1 MDNYNKTLL
10 RVKKPISQ
18 NVSVDTNISNDI
30 KLNTIPI
37 FNKTISIIVDDTSEY
52 NIINEKLYHNNQLV
66 SGNYYIVLSNNEKY
80 NNKAWKVI
88 EGNLTE
94 LDSYFDGTNSKL
106 IINNKEINE
115 NGLIILT
122 DDAKLYFRINNLWFI
137 R

>member
-52 NIINEKLYHNNQLV
+52 NIINEKLYHNNQIV

>member
-52 NIINEKLYHNNQLV
+52 NIINEKLYHNNQIV
-66 SGNYYIVLSNNEKY
+66 SGNYYIVVSNNEKY